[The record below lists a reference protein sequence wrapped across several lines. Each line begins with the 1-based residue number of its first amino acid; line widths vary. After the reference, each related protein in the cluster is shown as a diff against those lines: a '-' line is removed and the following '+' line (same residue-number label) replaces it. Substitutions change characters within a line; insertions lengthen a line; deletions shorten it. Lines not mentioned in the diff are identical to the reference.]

1 MKCAV
6 LGSGSSVNDFD
17 FSSIEGFYVIGVNL
31 GVRLHPCDA
40 MVFLDADMVEDHSDD
55 IVDFKGD
62 IYCSDRAAARIH
74 ELNLPVNFISF
85 KNQYNNI
92 AKDWCDP
99 IIGMMSGLA
108 ALNIALLL
116 GYKEIYLIGF
126 DLYPGHVF
134 ENEYEKRGIHSDQTY
149 AHEWTMNKIVN
160 KFELFKDVDA
170 KIYNCNPHSRI
181 KTFPFQ
187 IP

>member
-6 LGSGSSVNDFD
+6 IGSGSSLLYFNLARIKDMD
-17 FSSIEGFYVIGVNL
+17 RIAINSSLKVL
-31 GVRLHPCDA
+31 PCQYL
-40 MVFLDADMVEDHSDD
+40 VFLDAEFPETYTDELLK
-55 IVDFKGD
+55 FKGD

-99 IIGMMSGLA
+99 VIGMMSGLA

-116 GYKEIYLIGF
+116 GYKEIYLIGY
-126 DLYPGHVF
+126 DLYPGHIYQRP
-134 ENEYEKRGIHSDQTY
+134 NKAYSDD
-149 AHEWTMNKIVN
+149 WTMNKIVN

-181 KTFPFQ
+181 KTFDFK

>member
-6 LGSGSSVNDFD
+6 IGSGSSLLDFNLARIKD
-17 FSSIEGFYVIGVNL
+17 MDRIAINSSLKVL
-31 GVRLHPCDA
+31 PCQYL
-40 MVFLDADMVEDHSDD
+40 VFLDAEFVETYTDELLK
-55 IVDFKGD
+55 FKGD
-62 IYCSDRAAARIH
+62 IYCSERAAAKIT
-74 ELNLPVNFISF
+74 ELDLPIEYTSF
-85 KNQYNNI
+85 KTQYNAI
-92 AKDWCDP
+92 ATDWIDP

-116 GYKEIYLIGF
+116 GYKEIYLIGY
-126 DLYPGHVF
+126 DLYPGHIF
-134 ENEYEKRGIHSDQTY
+134 QRPNKAYSDD
-149 AHEWTMNKIVN
+149 WTMNKIVR

-170 KIYNCNPHSRI
+170 KIYNCNPLSRI